1 MTGALVAV
9 MVATAVQAAFAAP
22 YEFPSHGE
30 CWCVSEW
37 TFSSA
42 RDYSAGGGDALVFD
56 MSFTCP
62 QTGETL
68 VRPAFWDGDRTFRVR
83 FAPTSVGRWTWRT
96 SCAADATLDDRTGA
110 FEAVAYS
117 GPHEIYRRGFVRAE
131 PGRKHFAYADG
142 TPFFYLGDTH
152 WGMYTEEIDEPGPH
166 AGKSGA
172 TSHFKHV
179 VDRRAAQGF
188 TVYQSEP
195 ISAPFD
201 VRDGRVDA
209 ADIAGFRTA
218 DRYYRHIA
226 DAGLVHANAEFFF
239 AAEMR
244 RELAADEAAIDRLC
258 RYWTARFGAYP
269 VMWTLAQEI
278 DNDFYAEKGRAHNF
292 YSVTNNPWVKVAAAL
307 RRHDAYRHPL
317 SGHQENTLNTTVT
330 GASAQHLPDKRPD
343 LGRSVFADPEM
354 ARAVGHDWWAVQ
366 WSPSLVSIPD
376 HRITREYWQ
385 SERTAVN
392 YEGRYCYLWTKDFG
406 ARAQGWIS
414 YLNGFRGY
422 GYGAIDL
429 WLYRSRYDIDKS
441 SHDGYEKITPDDKQ
455 VKWCDAVE
463 FPSAVQMGYMR
474 RFFTRLPWWTLEP
487 DLGRGKYFA
496 PAKADCAVSAASDGM
511 GLYVLYFNGTN
522 TLTGTLRG
530 CAGGASCKG
539 TWFDPRAGVEAS
551 AFARTAAA
559 DGTLALPPKPD
570 AADWVLTVRAE
581 FCRSGRISCRLN
593 TRNTKEVPY
602 K

>member
-1 MTGALVAV
+1 MDVADV
-9 MVATAVQAAFAAP
+9 L
-22 YEFPSHGE
+22 
-30 CWCVSEW
+30 C
-37 TFSSA
+37 
-42 RDYSAGGGDALVFD
+42 GG
-56 MSFTCP
+56 C
-62 QTGETL
+62 
-68 VRPAFWDGDRTFRVR
+68 
-83 FAPTSVGRWTWRT
+83 
-96 SCAADATLDDRTGA
+96 
-110 FEAVAYS
+110 
-117 GPHEIYRRGFVRAE
+117 
-131 PGRKHFAYADG
+131 
-142 TPFFYLGDTH
+142 
-152 WGMYTEEIDEPGPH
+152 
-166 AGKSGA
+166 
-172 TSHFKHV
+172 
-179 VDRRAAQGF
+179 
-188 TVYQSEP
+188 
-195 ISAPFD
+195 
-201 VRDGRVDA
+201 
-209 ADIAGFRTA
+209 
-218 DRYYRHIA
+218 
-226 DAGLVHANAEFFF
+226 DAG
-239 AAEMR
+239 R
-244 RELAADEAAIDRLC
+244 TDEAAIDRLC
-258 RYWTARFGAYP
+258 RYWNARFGAYP

-278 DNDFYAEKGRAHNF
+278 DNDFYAEKGRAYNF
-292 YSVTNNPWVKVAAAL
+292 YSVTNNPWVKVAAGL
-307 RRHDAYRHPL
+307 RRHDAYCHPL

-330 GASAQHLPDKRPD
+330 GASAQHQPDKRPD
-343 LGRSVFADPEM
+343 LGRSDFADPAT

-366 WSPSLVSIPD
+366 WSPSLVSAPD

-385 SERTAVN
+385 SERMAVN

-429 WLYRSRYDIDKS
+429 WLYRSRYDIDKP
-441 SHDGYEKITPDDKQ
+441 SHDGYEKITPADKQ
-455 VKWCDAVE
+455 VKWCDAIE

-474 RFFTRLPWWTLEP
+474 RFFSRLPWWTLEP

-559 DGTLALPPKPD
+559 DGSLALPPKPD

-581 FCRSGRISCRLN
+581 SCRSGRSSCRLN